1 MLNWYYEKDTIY
13 NKELQ
18 EKLLV
23 GMSRIDKLSKDSWH
37 FYRDLLNDFEFDH
50 NTNAINRAFYKL
62 YEMLQKSPDLKKN
75 LGETLH
81 LAEAPGSFVQV
92 IRKVNPKSKCT
103 AISKARNSYASI
115 LMTGNDIPVFHDIL
129 LSDLNV
135 KTVYLDL
142 TKKTDVLKLQKK
154 YAFITSDGGIDEG
167 KNYSKKEQVHYQLK
181 LGEIVSILTS
191 QEMHGNCILKIFDTF
206 HETTIQLLYL
216 LAKYYKSYAIVK
228 PDTSRP
234 TNSERYI
241 ICTDF
246 QGSPC
251 LNHLLDAT
259 LDSTF
264 RLHTIPDEF
273 RDILLKENERL
284 SLIQLNFIN
293 KVMDHVDSK
302 VFLDY
307 KERRKQKK
315 EFFQEWLSEN
325 NLSNY
330 IYHVKK
336 FRGYRN

>member
-1 MLNWYYEKDTIY
+1 MLNWYHEKDIVY
-13 NKELQ
+13 NKGLQ
-18 EKLLV
+18 DKLLV

-37 FYRDLLNDFEFDH
+37 FYRDLLNDYEFDH

-62 YEMLQKSPDLKKN
+62 YEMLQKNPHLKED

-92 IRKVNPKSKCT
+92 VRKVNPQSKCT
-103 AISKARNSYASI
+103 AISKSRNSYASI
-115 LMTGNDIPVFHDIL
+115 LLNGNDIPIFHDLL

-135 KTVYLDL
+135 KTAYLDL
-142 TKKTDVLKLQKK
+142 TKKADVLKLQKK
-154 YAFITSDGGIDEG
+154 YSFITSDGGIDEG

-181 LGEIVSILTS
+181 LGEIVSILSS
-191 QEMHGNCILKIFDTF
+191 QKMHGNCILKIFDTF

-216 LAKYYKSYAIVK
+216 LAKHYKNYSIFK

-246 QGSPC
+246 QGAPDTI
-251 LNHLLDAT
+251 HLLNAT

-264 RLHTIPDEF
+264 RLHTIPEDF
-273 RDILLKENERL
+273 RDVLLKENERL
-284 SLIQLNFIN
+284 SLIQLDFIN

-302 VFLDY
+302 IFLDY

-315 EFFQEWLSEN
+315 EFFQVWLAES

-330 IYHVKK
+330 IYHIKK